1 MRNNFKTI
9 KKMPKTIYPPAI
21 RQKAKNLY
29 IKDITI
35 IDIAKLM
42 EIPLR
47 TLERWQSK
55 DNWVKARNDAYDIS
69 TKNNQ

>member
-1 MRNNFKTI
+1 
-9 KKMPKTIYPPAI
+9 MPKTIYPPAL
-21 RQKAKNLY
+21 RLKAKNLY

-47 TLERWQSK
+47 TLERWQRK
-55 DNWVKARNDAYDIS
+55 DKWVQARNDVYDIS
-69 TKNNQ
+69 NKNN